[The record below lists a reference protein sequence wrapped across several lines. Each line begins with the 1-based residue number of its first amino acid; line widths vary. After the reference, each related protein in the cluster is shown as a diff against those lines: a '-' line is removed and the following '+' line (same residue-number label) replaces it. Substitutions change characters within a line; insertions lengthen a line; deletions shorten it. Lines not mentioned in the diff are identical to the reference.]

1 MRSTPR
7 RMPPLDLQTLTDKV
21 SRLEADARLRS
32 EEAVAQ
38 RRKQDEI
45 LSTLTALQV
54 IDATHCAPRSRD
66 SDGLVCRGAA
76 RLHRDERALRRRG
89 RLDRQGVRAADRVA
103 PRRAQIHAGERSQ
116 IVDENGD
123 SRAETDGRAQ
133 ASVEGLQALLGG
145 LKQVQDQQQATL
157 HDAANDRHAVV
168 LVTTQAGSRTTGA
181 NVLVLRHLCNLRR
194 RRWVRCSAVWA
205 RSRSVVPSATV
216 STPTCAPTCQL
227 FSRREP
233 TPHLHLLSQPVR
245 AARPLPR
252 GMGSPVASITRIKGQ
267 SCLHVSPS

>member
-1 MRSTPR
+1 
-7 RMPPLDLQTLTDKV
+7 MPPLDLQTLTDKV

-45 LSTLTALQV
+45 LSTLAALQV
-54 IDATHCAPRSRD
+54 IDATQCAPRSRD

-168 LVTTQAGSRTTGA
+168 LVTTQAGHRTTGPR
-181 NVLVLRHLCNLRR
+181 VLDLRHLCHLWR
-194 RRWVRCSAVWA
+194 RRWARCSAVWA
-205 RSRSVVPSATV
+205 RSRSAVPSATA
-216 STPTCAPTCQL
+216 STPTSEPTCQL
-227 FSRREP
+227 SSRREP
-233 TPHLHLLSQPVR
+233 APHPYLFSRSVGATQT
-245 AARPLPR
+245 LPR
-252 GMGSPVASITRIKGQ
+252 GTGSLGRVHHPMKGW
-267 SCLHVSPS
+267 CRLHPFPILRL